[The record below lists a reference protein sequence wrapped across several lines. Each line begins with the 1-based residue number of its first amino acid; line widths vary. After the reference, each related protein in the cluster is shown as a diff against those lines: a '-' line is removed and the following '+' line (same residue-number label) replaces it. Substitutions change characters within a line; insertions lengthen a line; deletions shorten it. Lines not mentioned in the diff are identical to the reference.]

1 MAKIAK
7 TVKND
12 LSTLKQSCVGK
23 KMKGFKFAD
32 CKSAHWCS
40 EMEDFIGQEGE
51 IIAYNEAWNYFTV
64 KFSNAS
70 EHWAYPATKA
80 LKHIVEETKVVEK
93 NVLEEAI
100 DDTYTAMLKE
110 EIADLSAKLDGAY
123 KEQEQML
130 KELKRWVD
138 AFPYA
143 FKQLEEHAGEITVED
158 VTYHVKLISKIME
171 HKFGYKPK
179 MVEL

>member
-1 MAKIAK
+1 MAKALKKDLVKAK
-7 TVKND
+7 KA
-12 LSTLKQSCVGK
+12 CIGK
-23 KMKGFKFAD
+23 KMKGFKFVD
-32 CKSAHWCS
+32 KIHDSYNPRMDLCINHV
-40 EMEDFIGQEGE
+40 GE
-51 IIAYNEAWNYFTV
+51 ITDYIVGAD
-64 KFSNAS
+64 KFEVDFENTTT
-70 EHWAYPATKA
+70 WFYPATRA
-80 LKHIVEETKVVEK
+80 LEYIVEEPKVVEK
-93 NVLEEAI
+93 NALEEAI

-110 EIADLSAKLDGAY
+110 EIADLSARLDGAY

>member
-1 MAKIAK
+1 MARVAKAMKKDLVKAKIA
-7 TVKND
+7 
-12 LSTLKQSCVGK
+12 CIGK

-32 CKSAHWCS
+32 CKSAHWHT
-40 EMEDFIGQEGE
+40 EMEDFIGLEAE
-51 IIAYNEAWNYFTV
+51 VIAYNEAWNYFTV
-64 KFSNAS
+64 KFSKAR
-70 EHWAYPATKA
+70 EHWAYPATRA
-80 LKHIVEETKVVEK
+80 LKYIVEEPKVVEK

-110 EIADLSAKLDGAY
+110 EIADLSARLDGAY

>member
-1 MAKIAK
+1 
-7 TVKND
+7 
-12 LSTLKQSCVGK
+12 
-23 KMKGFKFAD
+23 
-32 CKSAHWCS
+32 
-40 EMEDFIGQEGE
+40 
-51 IIAYNEAWNYFTV
+51 
-64 KFSNAS
+64 
-70 EHWAYPATKA
+70 
-80 LKHIVEETKVVEK
+80 
-93 NVLEEAI
+93 
-100 DDTYTAMLKE
+100 MLKE
-110 EIADLSAKLDGAY
+110 EIADLSARLDGAY

-179 MVEL
+179 SWE

>member
-32 CKSAHWCS
+32 CRSANWTHTMQ
-40 EMEDFIGQEGE
+40 EFIKLEGK
-51 IIAYNEAWNYFTV
+51 IIKYDETHDYFVV
-64 KFSNAS
+64 KFHKQIG
-70 EHWAYPATKA
+70 EWAYPATKA
-80 LKHIVEETKVVEK
+80 LKHIVKESDMVEK
-93 NVLEEAI
+93 NALEEAI

-110 EIADLSAKLDGAY
+110 EIADLSARLDGAY